1 MDMAQLSNT
10 LLQIFYI
17 MIGLYMGLTMVFT
30 IKDKNHKTRIG
41 TALFWGI
48 LSAVFMFGDYIPSQ
62 IVGALVIVIAVLSAT
77 KQINIGT
84 LKQLDETFAT
94 LKAEKLGL
102 KIFIPS
108 LSIAIIAMLIAS
120 FTDFSGTVAIGI
132 SSTLTL
138 VLTFVITK
146 AKPKEFLEDSNRMY
160 QSMGSFVILPQ
171 LLASLG
177 VLFTAAGVGDKIS
190 AIISGVIPT
199 GNVLVGVIAYCVG
212 MAVFT
217 AIMGNAFAAF
227 SVITVGVGLP
237 FVFAQG
243 GDPVVCSVLAL
254 TAGYCGTLLTPMAAN
269 FNILP
274 AALLELKDK
283 NAVIKAQAP
292 IAIIL
297 LVTHIQEDGQAAY
310 FSNLPVKAMV
320 KHMNDNN
327 IPATLSNTA
336 GTFVCNHVMYGILYM
351 IDKKYPN
358 IKGGF
363 IHIPYMTSQVM
374 DKKNTPFMS
383 LDEIVIGLELAL
395 EACTLYNEDIKTIGG
410 EIC

>member
-10 LLQIFYI
+10 LLQIFY
-17 MIGLYMGLTMVFT
+17 MMLGLYMGLTMVFT
-30 IKDKNHKTRIG
+30 LKDKNHKTRIG

-212 MAVFT
+212 IAVFT

-269 FNILP
+269 FNMLP

-297 LVTHIQEDGQAAY
+297 LVTHIFLMY
-310 FSNLPVKAMV
+310 
-320 KHMNDNN
+320 
-327 IPATLSNTA
+327 TL
-336 GTFVCNHVMYGILYM
+336 
-351 IDKKYPN
+351 
-358 IKGGF
+358 GF
-363 IHIPYMTSQVM
+363 
-374 DKKNTPFMS
+374 
-383 LDEIVIGLELAL
+383 
-395 EACTLYNEDIKTIGG
+395 
-410 EIC
+410 

>member
-17 MIGLYMGLTMVFT
+17 MIGLYMGITMVFT

-297 LVTHIQEDGQAAY
+297 LVTHIFLMY
-310 FSNLPVKAMV
+310 
-320 KHMNDNN
+320 
-327 IPATLSNTA
+327 TL
-336 GTFVCNHVMYGILYM
+336 
-351 IDKKYPN
+351 
-358 IKGGF
+358 GF
-363 IHIPYMTSQVM
+363 
-374 DKKNTPFMS
+374 
-383 LDEIVIGLELAL
+383 
-395 EACTLYNEDIKTIGG
+395 
-410 EIC
+410 

>member
-217 AIMGNAFAAF
+217 AIMGNAFAAV

-297 LVTHIQEDGQAAY
+297 LVTHIFLMY
-310 FSNLPVKAMV
+310 
-320 KHMNDNN
+320 
-327 IPATLSNTA
+327 TL
-336 GTFVCNHVMYGILYM
+336 
-351 IDKKYPN
+351 
-358 IKGGF
+358 GF
-363 IHIPYMTSQVM
+363 
-374 DKKNTPFMS
+374 
-383 LDEIVIGLELAL
+383 
-395 EACTLYNEDIKTIGG
+395 
-410 EIC
+410 

>member
-1 MDMAQLSNT
+1 MNIAQLSNT
-10 LLQIFYI
+10 LLKIFYI
-17 MIGLYMGLTMVFT
+17 MIGLYMGITMVFT
-30 IKDKNHKTRIG
+30 LKDKNHKTRIG

-62 IVGALVIVIAVLSAT
+62 IVGALVIVIAILSAT
-77 KQINIGT
+77 KQINVGT
-84 LKQLDETFAT
+84 LKQLDETFVN

-146 AKPKEFLEDSNRMY
+146 AKPKELLEDSNRMY

-177 VLFTAAGVGDKIS
+177 VLFTAAGVGTKIS
-190 AIISGVIPT
+190 SLISGVIPT
-199 GNVLVGVIAYCVG
+199 GNVLIGVTAYCLG

-227 SVITVGVGLP
+227 SVITVGIGLP
-237 FVFAQG
+237 FVFSQG
-243 GDPVVCSVLAL
+243 GNPVVCSTLAL

-269 FNILP
+269 FNMLP

-297 LVTHIQEDGQAAY
+297 LVVHIVLMY
-310 FSNLPVKAMV
+310 
-320 KHMNDNN
+320 
-327 IPATLSNTA
+327 TL
-336 GTFVCNHVMYGILYM
+336 
-351 IDKKYPN
+351 
-358 IKGGF
+358 GF
-363 IHIPYMTSQVM
+363 
-374 DKKNTPFMS
+374 
-383 LDEIVIGLELAL
+383 
-395 EACTLYNEDIKTIGG
+395 
-410 EIC
+410 

>member
-30 IKDKNHKTRIG
+30 LKDKNHKTRIG

-237 FVFAQG
+237 YVFAQG

-297 LVTHIQEDGQAAY
+297 LVTHIFLMY
-310 FSNLPVKAMV
+310 
-320 KHMNDNN
+320 
-327 IPATLSNTA
+327 TL
-336 GTFVCNHVMYGILYM
+336 
-351 IDKKYPN
+351 
-358 IKGGF
+358 GF
-363 IHIPYMTSQVM
+363 
-374 DKKNTPFMS
+374 
-383 LDEIVIGLELAL
+383 
-395 EACTLYNEDIKTIGG
+395 
-410 EIC
+410 

>member
-1 MDMAQLSNT
+1 MDIAQLSNT

-30 IKDKNHKTRIG
+30 LKDKNHKTRIG

-48 LSAVFMFGDYIPSQ
+48 LSVVFMFGDYIPTK
-62 IVGALVIVIAVLSAT
+62 IVGAFVIVIAVLSAT

-146 AKPKEFLEDSNRMY
+146 AKPKELLEDSNRMY

-297 LVTHIQEDGQAAY
+297 LVTHIFLMY
-310 FSNLPVKAMV
+310 
-320 KHMNDNN
+320 
-327 IPATLSNTA
+327 TL
-336 GTFVCNHVMYGILYM
+336 
-351 IDKKYPN
+351 
-358 IKGGF
+358 GF
-363 IHIPYMTSQVM
+363 
-374 DKKNTPFMS
+374 
-383 LDEIVIGLELAL
+383 
-395 EACTLYNEDIKTIGG
+395 
-410 EIC
+410 

>member
-1 MDMAQLSNT
+1 MNIAQLSNT
-10 LLQIFYI
+10 LLKIFYI
-17 MIGLYMGLTMVFT
+17 MIGLYMGITMVFT
-30 IKDKNHKTRIG
+30 LKDKNHKTRIG

-62 IVGALVIVIAVLSAT
+62 IVGALVIVIAILSAT
-77 KQINIGT
+77 KQINVGT
-84 LKQLDETFAT
+84 LKQLDETFVN

-146 AKPKEFLEDSNRMY
+146 AKPKELLEDSNRMY

-177 VLFTAAGVGDKIS
+177 VLFTAAGVGTKIS
-190 AIISGVIPT
+190 SLISGVIPT
-199 GNVLVGVIAYCVG
+199 GNVLIGVTAYCVG

-227 SVITVGVGLP
+227 SVITVGIGLP
-237 FVFAQG
+237 FVFSQG
-243 GDPVVCSVLAL
+243 GNPVVCSTLAL

-269 FNILP
+269 FNMLP

-297 LVTHIQEDGQAAY
+297 LV
-310 FSNLPVKAMV
+310 
-320 KHMNDNN
+320 
-327 IPATLSNTA
+327 
-336 GTFVCNHVMYGILYM
+336 
-351 IDKKYPN
+351 
-358 IKGGF
+358 
-363 IHIPYMTSQVM
+363 IHIVLMY
-374 DKKNTPFMS
+374 
-383 LDEIVIGLELAL
+383 
-395 EACTLYNEDIKTIGG
+395 TLGF
-410 EIC
+410 

>member
-1 MDMAQLSNT
+1 MDIAVLSNT
-10 LLQIFYI
+10 LLEIFY
-17 MIGLYMGLTMVFT
+17 MMVGLYMGITMIFT
-30 IKDKNHKTRIG
+30 LKDTNHKTRIG
-41 TALFWGI
+41 TATFWGI
-48 LSAVFMFGDYIPSQ
+48 LSLVFLGGKYLPSTF
-62 IVGALVIVIAVLSAT
+62 VGILVVAIAFLSLT

-84 LKQLDETFAT
+84 IKQLDETFT
-94 LKAEKLGL
+94 QLKADKLGL
-102 KIFIPS
+102 RIFIPS

-120 FTDFSGTVAIGI
+120 FTDFSGTVAIGL

-297 LVTHIQEDGQAAY
+297 LV
-310 FSNLPVKAMV
+310 
-320 KHMNDNN
+320 
-327 IPATLSNTA
+327 
-336 GTFVCNHVMYGILYM
+336 
-351 IDKKYPN
+351 
-358 IKGGF
+358 
-363 IHIPYMTSQVM
+363 IHIFLMY
-374 DKKNTPFMS
+374 
-383 LDEIVIGLELAL
+383 
-395 EACTLYNEDIKTIGG
+395 TLGF
-410 EIC
+410 

>member
-1 MDMAQLSNT
+1 MDIAQLSNT
-10 LLQIFYI
+10 LLKIFY
-17 MIGLYMGLTMVFT
+17 MMLGLYMGITMVFT
-30 IKDKNHKTRIG
+30 LKDKNHKTRIG
-41 TALFWGI
+41 TSLFWGI
-48 LSAVFMFGDYIPSQ
+48 LSVVFMFGDYIPSQ

-84 LKQLDETFAT
+84 LKQLDETFT
-94 LKAEKLGL
+94 NLKAEKLGL

-120 FTDFSGTVAIGI
+120 FTSFSGTVAIGI

-138 VLTFVITK
+138 ILTFIITK
-146 AKPKEFLEDSNRMY
+146 AKPKELLEDSNRMY

-171 LLASLG
+171 LLGSLG

-190 AIISGVIPT
+190 SIISGVIPT

-227 SVITVGVGLP
+227 SVITVGIGLP

-269 FNILP
+269 FNMLP

-283 NAVIKAQAP
+283 NAVIKVQAP
-292 IAIIL
+292 IAIAL
-297 LVTHIQEDGQAAY
+297 LV
-310 FSNLPVKAMV
+310 
-320 KHMNDNN
+320 
-327 IPATLSNTA
+327 
-336 GTFVCNHVMYGILYM
+336 
-351 IDKKYPN
+351 
-358 IKGGF
+358 
-363 IHIPYMTSQVM
+363 IHIFLM
-374 DKKNTPFMS
+374 
-383 LDEIVIGLELAL
+383 I
-395 EACTLYNEDIKTIGG
+395 TLGF
-410 EIC
+410 

>member
-1 MDMAQLSNT
+1 MNIAQLSNT
-10 LLQIFYI
+10 LLKIFYI
-17 MIGLYMGLTMVFT
+17 MIGLYMGITMVFT
-30 IKDKNHKTRIG
+30 LKDKNHKTRIG

-48 LSAVFMFGDYIPSQ
+48 LSVVFMFGDYIPSQ
-62 IVGALVIVIAVLSAT
+62 IVGALVVVIAILSAT
-77 KQINIGT
+77 KQINVGT
-84 LKQLDETFAT
+84 LKQLDETFVN

-146 AKPKEFLEDSNRMY
+146 AKPKELLEDSNRMY

-177 VLFTAAGVGDKIS
+177 VLFTAAGVGTKIS
-190 AIISGVIPT
+190 SLISGVIPT
-199 GNVLVGVIAYCVG
+199 GNVLIGVTAYCVG

-227 SVITVGVGLP
+227 SVITVGIGLP
-237 FVFAQG
+237 FVFSQG
-243 GDPVVCSVLAL
+243 GNPVVCSTLAL

-269 FNILP
+269 FNMLP

-297 LVTHIQEDGQAAY
+297 LV
-310 FSNLPVKAMV
+310 
-320 KHMNDNN
+320 
-327 IPATLSNTA
+327 
-336 GTFVCNHVMYGILYM
+336 
-351 IDKKYPN
+351 
-358 IKGGF
+358 
-363 IHIPYMTSQVM
+363 IHIVLMY
-374 DKKNTPFMS
+374 
-383 LDEIVIGLELAL
+383 
-395 EACTLYNEDIKTIGG
+395 TLGF
-410 EIC
+410 

>member
-48 LSAVFMFGDYIPSQ
+48 LSVVFMFGDYIPSQ

-297 LVTHIQEDGQAAY
+297 LVTHIFLMY
-310 FSNLPVKAMV
+310 
-320 KHMNDNN
+320 
-327 IPATLSNTA
+327 TL
-336 GTFVCNHVMYGILYM
+336 
-351 IDKKYPN
+351 
-358 IKGGF
+358 GF
-363 IHIPYMTSQVM
+363 
-374 DKKNTPFMS
+374 
-383 LDEIVIGLELAL
+383 
-395 EACTLYNEDIKTIGG
+395 
-410 EIC
+410 

>member
-297 LVTHIQEDGQAAY
+297 LVTHILLMY
-310 FSNLPVKAMV
+310 
-320 KHMNDNN
+320 
-327 IPATLSNTA
+327 TL
-336 GTFVCNHVMYGILYM
+336 
-351 IDKKYPN
+351 
-358 IKGGF
+358 GF
-363 IHIPYMTSQVM
+363 
-374 DKKNTPFMS
+374 
-383 LDEIVIGLELAL
+383 
-395 EACTLYNEDIKTIGG
+395 
-410 EIC
+410 